1 MKRFHVHIAVDD
13 LAANIRFYSTMF
25 GVPPMVEKSDYAK
38 WMIDD
43 PRINF
48 AISTRGRD
56 AGLDHLGVQVESDD
70 ELATLR
76 DQVDQAELAVIDQ
89 PDSTCCYSRSDK
101 HWVINPQGIAWE
113 TFRTLESIPMFSDA
127 IEAEAD
133 KQSSACCAPAATTVS
148 IRSIKGAR
156 HP

>member
-25 GVPPMVEKSDYAK
+25 GVPPTVEKSDYAK

-48 AISTRGRD
+48 AISTHGR
-56 AGLDHLGVQVESDD
+56 ATGLDHLGVQVESDE
-70 ELATLR
+70 ELAILR
-76 DQVDQAELAVIDQ
+76 NQVGQAELAVIDQ
-89 PDSTCCYSRSDK
+89 PDTTCCYSRSDK
-101 HWVINPQGIAWE
+101 HWVIDPQGIAWE

-127 IEAEAD
+127 VQEKAD
-133 KQSSACCAPAATTVS
+133 KQLSACCAPATNTVS
-148 IRSIKGAR
+148 IRFIKDAR
-156 HP
+156 NQ

>member
-13 LAANIRFYSTMF
+13 LAANIRFYSSMF
-25 GVPPMVEKSDYAK
+25 GVPPTVEKSDYAK

-56 AGLDHLGVQVESDD
+56 AGLDHLGVQVESDE

-76 DQVDQAELAVIDQ
+76 DQVGQAELAVVDQ
-89 PDSTCCYSRSDK
+89 LDTTCCYSRSDK
-101 HWVINPQGIAWE
+101 HWVIDPQGIAWE
-113 TFRTLESIPMFSDA
+113 TFHTLESIPMFSNA
-127 IEAEAD
+127 VQEEAE
-133 KQSSACCAPAATTVS
+133 KQSSACCAPAVTNIS
-148 IRSIKGAR
+148 IRSIKGSR
-156 HP
+156 NQ